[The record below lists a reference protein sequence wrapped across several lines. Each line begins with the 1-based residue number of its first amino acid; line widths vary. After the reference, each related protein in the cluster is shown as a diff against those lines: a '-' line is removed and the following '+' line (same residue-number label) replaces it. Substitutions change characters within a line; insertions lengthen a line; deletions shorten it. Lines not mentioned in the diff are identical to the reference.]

1 MKQTEYLQLN
11 KPEATDFYHIDD
23 WNENADALDAIIREL
38 AGRLSLLETRL
49 RDVQT
54 KVSIHDFAEMKAVTG
69 GEFDVWQ
76 EVSLLYYPGSG
87 SWELSGENIAIL
99 AEYNTSEVI
108 GTIREPYRPAG
119 EISGTA
125 VLSVSGN
132 ANLSCTVKALPNGQI
147 VLAPEIASTPIA
159 DIKSLHLSYKAG
171 GMTDAR

>member
-38 AGRLSLLETRL
+38 ADRLSLLETRL
-49 RDVQT
+49 RDIQT
-54 KVSIHDFAEMKAVTG
+54 KVSIHDFAEMKVITG
-69 GEFDVWQ
+69 SGFDVWRDIFIC
-76 EVSLLYYPGSG
+76 YFPGSG
-87 SWELSGENIAIL
+87 SWVFSCEDIAMLSEC
-99 AEYNTSEVI
+99 NTSDVI

-125 VLSVSGN
+125 TLLLSGN
-132 ANLSCTVKALPNGQI
+132 ITLSCTVKALPNGQI
-147 VLAPEIASTPIA
+147 VLVTEQENTPILE
-159 DIKSLHLSYKAG
+159 IKSLRLSYEAG